1 MGEPLSPQA
10 QLSVKRPALSSKGV
24 DRSGAGRDP
33 HVEVSS
39 EYAHPV
45 QLVVEQREA
54 LPKTRC
60 ANNMPHRLS
69 PTTFA
74 ACYQVRAPAVGT
86 QGRRATRWRLQVFD
100 LSVGITYSAGCVCL
114 VPTKEQRAIPTGY
127 RVRFTKRTTALERPK
142 SVCAHRHFADAQVLS
157 PKASSVGPNMSAMCP
172 GSGVAR
178 HAWIP
183 MPWNGRML
191 WQTHP
196 PPPDKIGFVYMLN
209 GDTGASNTDP
219 WATKFEHGNHWI
231 KTSAHVMIV
240 GSAAKTMAG
249 YPRTADADPTK
260 PYVMWPGT
268 PYEHLMLPVK

>member
-1 MGEPLSPQA
+1 MGEPLSPRA

-24 DRSGAGRDP
+24 DRSGAGRDR

-45 QLVVEQREA
+45 QLVVEQRDA

-60 ANNMPHRLS
+60 ANSMPHRLS
-69 PTTFA
+69 PTTFV
-74 ACYQVRAPAVGT
+74 ACYQVRAPAVDT

-157 PKASSVGPNMSAMCP
+157 PKVRRSRPTCRRCARGRALRGIAFLAAP
-172 GSGVAR
+172 SGLDGLV
-178 HAWIP
+178 
-183 MPWNGRML
+183 M
-191 WQTHP
+191 QTAQ
-196 PPPDKIGFVYMLN
+196 D
-209 GDTGASNTDP
+209 
-219 WATKFEHGNHWI
+219 ATAKCG
-231 KTSAHVMIV
+231 TSYIF
-240 GSAAKTMAG
+240 
-249 YPRTADADPTK
+249 
-260 PYVMWPGT
+260 
-268 PYEHLMLPVK
+268 L